1 MKIIKTLLNIVFF
14 GFSSLA
20 LAQAEPMDRP
30 SWMTDAVIKG
40 IMGMNLTE
48 SQRGPFREHLSECL
62 SGIQADVHK
71 VTKRGG
77 FDLKKKIERANK
89 YRWRDFE
96 SKMQQLLSEEQIPA
110 FDRYLKIQ
118 RETVRIVLSSPD
130 SERIRWN

>member
-1 MKIIKTLLNIVFF
+1 VTIIKTLLNIVLLS
-14 GFSSLA
+14 FSSLA
-20 LAQAEPMDRP
+20 LAQAEPLDRP

-40 IMGMNLTE
+40 IMDMKLTE

-62 SGIQADVHK
+62 AGIQADVHK

-89 YRWRDFE
+89 YRWRNFE
-96 SKMQQLLSEEQIPA
+96 SKMQQLLSDEQMPA
-110 FDRYLKIQ
+110 FDHYLKIQ
-118 RETVRIVLSSPD
+118 QETVRIVLSSPD